1 MIQADTASASKPPPL
16 AAFMLLVWFAV
27 VAWLATGD
35 AFAAGPG
42 ELPWKLTLALVL
54 PQVLFA
60 LAYRASAGLRAFVHA
75 LSLPLITGLQSWRML
90 GMGFL
95 MLYFWDVLPPLFAYP
110 AGLGDAAVALAAPF
124 LVAAMFTARGVSR
137 RGLILW
143 NWLGVADFVMA
154 FSVGFLASGSAA
166 GLLAGSVTSDPMLRL
181 PMVLVP
187 AFGVPFFTLLHIISF
202 LQLYRSRGETIAL
215 TTARATA

>member
-1 MIQADTASASKPPPL
+1 MTQTPASGLKLPPL
-16 AAFMLLVWFAV
+16 AALVLIAWFAV
-27 VAWLATGD
+27 VAWLAAGD
-35 AFAAGPG
+35 AFVAGPG
-42 ELPWKLTLALVL
+42 ELPWKLTLALLL

-60 LAYRASAGLRAFVHA
+60 LAYRAFAGLRDFVLS

-137 RGLILW
+137 RGLIFW
-143 NWLGVADFVMA
+143 NWLGVADFLMA

-187 AFGVPFFTLLHIISF
+187 AFGVPFFTLLHVISF
-202 LQLYRSRGETIAL
+202 LQLYRARQETIAL
-215 TTARATA
+215 TAAAA

>member
-1 MIQADTASASKPPPL
+1 MIQADTAASKLPPL
-16 AAFMLLVWFAV
+16 AAFVLLVWFAI
-27 VAWLATGD
+27 VAWLAAGD

-42 ELPWKLTLALVL
+42 ELPWELTLALVL

-60 LAYRASAGLRAFVHA
+60 LAYRASAGLRDFVQV
-75 LSLPLITGLQSWRML
+75 LSLPLITGLQAWRRL

-110 AGLGDAAVALAAPF
+110 AGFGDAAVALAAPL

-143 NWLGVADFVMA
+143 NLLGVADFLMA

-187 AFGVPFFTLLHIISF
+187 AFAVPFFTLLHVISF
-202 LQLYRSRGETIAL
+202 LRLYRSRQETIAL
-215 TTARATA
+215 RTAKAVA

>member
-1 MIQADTASASKPPPL
+1 MIQADTAASKLPPL
-16 AAFMLLVWFAV
+16 AAFVLLVWFAI
-27 VAWLATGD
+27 VAWLGAGD

-54 PQVLFA
+54 PQALFA
-60 LAYRASAGLRAFVHA
+60 LGYRTCAGLRDFVQA

-95 MLYFWDVLPPLFAYP
+95 MLYVWDVLPPLVAFP

-137 RGLILW
+137 RGLIVW

-154 FSVGFLASGSAA
+154 FAVGFLASGSAA

-187 AFGVPFFTLLHIISF
+187 AFAVPFFTLLHVISF
-202 LQLYRSRGETIAL
+202 LRLYRSRQETIAL
-215 TTARATA
+215 RTAKAVA